1 MLWSR
6 ALGEPANGPKLAGII
21 LAYMA
26 RICWTGSLARRL
38 VGVAFC
44 SLLLVGCEN
53 QPHGPTAALPAPIA
67 PKETALPP
75 APPRGPTEVEGL
87 PGQTSKSPLSGP
99 EIYQGRS
106 VAAATTEVPI
116 AIAEGG
122 DITLNFVNS
131 PIREF
136 VDSVLGNTLGV
147 TYVVDPNVQGT
158 ITLRTARPL
167 PRDRVLGV
175 VEDALAMNGAA
186 LVQKGSV
193 YKVVPLEDAAS
204 SPAILQQGGRAPTQ
218 LDRGFSLHVIPLHYG
233 SAPALQEVLQP
244 FVPQGRTL
252 RIDPT
257 RNLFIFA
264 GTGPEAVDFADLVS
278 IFDVD
283 WMAGKSFGIFPLKYA
298 DPTKIAGELQH
309 VFGEGSQKAPGNIVD
324 FVPIERLNA
333 VLVITP
339 QKSYLNDARDWI
351 TRLDR
356 GNEADKRQL
365 FVYYVQNG
373 RATELAGVLGQA
385 FNVNVGINQETTP
398 QSTLAPGLSPSEMT
412 QPGATTQQPYSPSS
426 SLTGNT
432 SFGNVGG
439 ASSFGTESPTGAL
452 SPLRQS
458 MQGGGGTTA
467 LGVGAGPAGAQ
478 PTTPQGPENALR
490 IVADVRD
497 NALVMYATPAEY
509 ETMLAALKKLD
520 IVPLQ
525 VLIEATIAEVTLND
539 ELKYGLEWFFS
550 AGGSKFV
557 FSPNQITTAAPTPD
571 NVLTSQFPGFSYILS
586 QSNARVVLNALTQI
600 TDVKVISSP
609 SLMVLDNEPARLQV
623 GDQVPLSVQ
632 SSVSTLAAGA
642 PIVSEIEYRDTG
654 VILDIIPRVNAGGL
668 VVLDIIQEVS
678 KVSPTVVTASTTTTT
693 QATTPTISQRRIAST
708 VAINSGD
715 TVALGGLIQ
724 DSVTKSVSG
733 IPVLSD
739 IPILGNLFKTTDNA
753 NARTELL
760 VLLTPRVVKD
770 RTDARL
776 LTDQLRQRL
785 RGLAPLSEKIQ

>member
-1 MLWSR
+1 M
-6 ALGEPANGPKLAGII
+6 AGITLGHI
-21 LAYMA
+21 APT
-26 RICWTGSLARRL
+26 RWTGSLARHVL
-38 VGVAFC
+38 GVAFC
-44 SLLLVGCEN
+44 SLLLFGCES
-53 QPHGPTAALPAPIA
+53 QPHGPGAVLPAPIA
-67 PKETALPP
+67 PKETALPA
-75 APPRGPTEVEGL
+75 APPREPAGVEAL
-87 PGQTSKSPLSGP
+87 PGLTSKSPLTAP

-106 VAAATTEVPI
+106 VPAAKAEAPI

-122 DITLNFVNS
+122 DVTLNFVNS

-136 VDSVLGNTLGV
+136 IDSVLGNTLGL

-186 LVQKGSV
+186 LVQKGDA

-204 SPAILQQGGRAPTQ
+204 SPAILQQGGRAQAQ
-218 LDRGFSLHVIPLHYG
+218 LDRGFSLHVIPLRYG

-264 GTGPEAVDFADLVS
+264 GTGPEAADFADLVS

-283 WMAGKSFGIFPLKYA
+283 WMSGKSFGIFPLKYA
-298 DPTKIAGELQH
+298 DPDKIASELQH
-309 VFGEGSQKAPGNIVD
+309 VFGQGSQKAPAASFDV
-324 FVPIERLNA
+324 VPIERLNA

-339 QKSYLNDARDWI
+339 QKSYLDDARDWI
-351 TRLDR
+351 ARLDR
-356 GNEADKRQL
+356 GNEADRRQL

-373 RATELAGVLGQA
+373 RAAELAGVLGQA
-385 FNVNVGINQETTP
+385 FNVSVGINQETTP

-412 QPGATTQQPYSPSS
+412 QPGATQQSYSPSS
-426 SLTGNT
+426 GLTGNT
-432 SFGNVGG
+432 SFGNTGG
-439 ASSFGTESPTGAL
+439 TSSFGTESPAGAL

-458 MQGGGGTTA
+458 MQGGGGTPA
-467 LGVGAGPAGAQ
+467 LGVGGGPEGTA
-478 PTTPQGPENALR
+478 PTTPGPENALR
-490 IVADVRD
+490 IVADVRN

-509 ETMLAALKKLD
+509 ETMLAALKRLD

-525 VLIEATIAEVTLND
+525 VLIEATIAEVTLNND
-539 ELKYGLEWFFS
+539 LKYGLEWFFS

-557 FSPNQITTAAPTPD
+557 FTPNATSTNAPTP
-571 NVLTSQFPGFSYILS
+571 NLLTSTFPGFSYILS
-586 QSNARVVLNALTQI
+586 QSNARVVLNALSQI

-623 GDQVPLSVQ
+623 GDQVPLAVRTSI
-632 SSVSTLAAGA
+632 STEVSTTTA
-642 PIVSEIEYRDTG
+642 PIVADIEYRDTG

-678 KVSPTVVTASTTTTT
+678 NVSPTVVNAATTTTT

-724 DSVTKSVSG
+724 DSATKAVSG

-739 IPILGNLFKTTDNA
+739 IPVLGNLFKTTDNA
-753 NARTELL
+753 NVRTELL
-760 VLLTPRVVKD
+760 VLLTPRVVRD

-785 RGLAPLSEKIQ
+785 RGLAPLSEKIH